1 MIYREVL
8 LAKARYEGGLG
19 QLDSTHIQ
27 VSEMQNTLKQLQP
40 KLIAATQEIQ
50 RILADVEKENQEVAE
65 FEKVVKVDEIAA
77 EVRLYNFL
85 ILNVKYKFNKTVCI

>member
-1 MIYREVL
+1 
-8 LAKARYEGGLG
+8 
-19 QLDSTHIQ
+19 
-27 VSEMQNTLKQLQP
+27 MQNTLKQLQP